1 MHCATKAK
9 EPPWETRGVLGVL
22 EMKQSFLLRLTSF
35 FFGVTCPLGEGKG
48 ESPGV
53 SIDR

>member
-9 EPPWETRGVLGVL
+9 EPAWETRRVLGFL
-22 EMKQSFLLRLTSF
+22 EMKQSSLLGLTSS

-53 SIDR
+53 SVDH